1 MRYLDELRK
10 KHPTGIVDAE
20 TIRYH
25 NKQHSQ
31 LSSPITTPSSPQ
43 WVPGTTA
50 SSPEVAADEEEDAQM
65 GALLLAMRHNAVTRT
80 SNRSN
85 QSTST
90 ASSTESGSQ
99 ESAVSSSSSSVPV
112 TLSGGCYQVVL
123 LDRLALFQ
131 RSV

>member
-1 MRYLDELRK
+1 
-10 KHPTGIVDAE
+10 
-20 TIRYH
+20 
-25 NKQHSQ
+25 
-31 LSSPITTPSSPQ
+31 
-43 WVPGTTA
+43 
-50 SSPEVAADEEEDAQM
+50 VAADEEEDAQM
-65 GALLLAMRHNAVTRT
+65 GALLLAMRHNAART

-85 QSTST
+85 QSTIT

-99 ESAVSSSSSSVPV
+99 ESAVSSTSSSVPV